1 MDTFDKIRFKLTK
14 IRSYVKVVER
24 YKGVIASEL
33 EKNINISAVAERYLQ
48 LAIDACVDV
57 AEMVIID
64 QRLKSPEDAGDAI
77 RVLGSEK
84 VIDEDFAKNFA
95 GAVGFRNILVHEYVD
110 INYEEEAKMINERLE
125 DFERF
130 AGEVAKFYE
139 LKIPE

>member
-1 MDTFDKIRFKLTK
+1 M
-14 IRSYVKVVER
+14 ER